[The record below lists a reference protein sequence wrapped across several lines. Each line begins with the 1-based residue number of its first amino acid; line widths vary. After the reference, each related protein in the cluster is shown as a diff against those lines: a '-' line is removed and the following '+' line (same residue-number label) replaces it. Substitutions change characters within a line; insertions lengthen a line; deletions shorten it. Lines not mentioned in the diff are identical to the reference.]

1 MSTKTVLHHSTR
13 IVLSIA
19 RRNEPISGHQ
29 KTIFKHWLSFLLVMF
44 TFWWRRNW
52 LRDRLRE
59 LFLVT
64 LTWQKWRRTRYMSGL
79 FEVIF
84 IGNGEVITSQWTLS
98 YFSCID
104 LGWGLL
110 KLRSLISPL
119 QKISIYH
126 NSRSHTLNHVN
137 IWQVS
142 PQLSC
147 GDSCQIWTSY
157 FIVNVCFDS
166 AENVEI

>member
-13 IVLSIA
+13 IVLFFA
-19 RRNEPISGHQ
+19 RHNEASGHQ
-29 KTIFKHWLSFLLVMF
+29 KTIFKHWLSFLLAMF
-44 TFWWRRNW
+44 TSWWRHNW
-52 LRDRLRE
+52 LRDRLWE

-64 LTWQKWRRTRYMSGL
+64 LTCQKWRRTRYMSGL
-79 FEVIF
+79 FEVVF
-84 IGNGEVITSQWTLS
+84 IGHGEVITSQRTLS

-126 NSRSHTLNHVN
+126 NSRSHTLHHVH

-147 GDSCQIWTSY
+147 GDTCQIWTSY
-157 FIVNVCFDS
+157 FIVNVYFDS